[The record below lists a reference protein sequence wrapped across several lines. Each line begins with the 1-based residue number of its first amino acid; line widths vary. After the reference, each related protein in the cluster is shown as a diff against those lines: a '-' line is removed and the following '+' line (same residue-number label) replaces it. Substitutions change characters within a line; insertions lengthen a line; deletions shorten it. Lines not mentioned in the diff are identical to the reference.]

1 MEEMILK
8 VKDKKKVVFLKK
20 LLSQFDFVEIEKK
33 KGKIASEHSIFNS
46 AGLWEKRKTSE
57 LGLRESAWRRG
68 E

>member
-33 KGKIASEHSIFNS
+33 MEKKSSGHSIFNS

-57 LGLRESAWRRG
+57 LNLRESAWKRG

>member
-8 VKDKKKVVFLKK
+8 VKDKKKVVFLRK

-33 KGKIASEHSIFNS
+33 KITSDHSIFNS
-46 AGLWEKRKTSE
+46 AGLWEKRKTSA
-57 LGLRESAWRRG
+57 LDLRESAWKRG